1 MIKGFCFATGIRG
14 SARHSLGN
22 KSYSPE
28 GEGGSELVLTN
39 ANDSSLV
46 VDTLCDQT
54 RGQNTSVTC
63 FYFDF
68 AARNEQ
74 SATNMLGSLL
84 KQMVS
89 GTGRIPEEILK
100 AMREQQEAVSGRR
113 PQLVDIVKMLQL
125 VMSSQRTY
133 MCIDALDECTTAQ
146 RFRLFDSLKEILEK
160 SPSARV
166 FVTGR
171 PHIRAEVAKH
181 LAGRVA
187 SVSVGPTKGDIIS
200 YLRFRL
206 SHDETPDAMDESLE
220 ADILE
225 KMPESISETYVEG
238 VNGTQTPIPNYWLIG
253 ILRFLLVSLNIESIL
268 QESTIHRRRGR
279 LCKIT
284 DGLGLGD
291 AYDATIER
299 IRAQD
304 GDKSSLGMRALMWI
318 SHAERPLKVDELCYA
333 LAVEL
338 GSTDFNPQNLPSIST
353 LVSCCQG
360 LITVDKEASTV
371 RLIHFTLKEYLCA
384 RPDIFG
390 RHHSTM
396 AEICLTYLN
405 SGKVKALSADPSLLN
420 LETPFL
426 KYCSR
431 YWGVHAKGSFS
442 SRVRSLTLE
451 LLQDYDRHI
460 SARSLLAQVRV
471 LYYRRL
477 GMSLQFSGL
486 HCASFFGIAEGV
498 VALIAME
505 SYDINNED
513 YWGHTPLAWAA
524 RNGHEGVAEILLQQA
539 GVDPDKADNYGNTPL
554 MLAARGGNEGVV
566 KVLLERGDVNPE
578 KLDDGGLT
586 PLQSAAQGGY
596 EGVVKV
602 LLERGDVDPERLD
615 DDGLTP
621 LQNAA
626 WRGHEGIVKVLL
638 ERGDVDPERLDNY
651 GLTPLQRAA
660 RRGYEGV
667 ARALLERGDVSP
679 EKPDDDGITSLQSA
693 AQRGH
698 EGVVKVLLERGEM
711 NPDKQDNRGDT
722 ALLKAT
728 RRGHEKVV
736 KILLAQAAVSPDKP
750 NHHGSTPL
758 LLAAQYGYEN
768 VVKMLLGREEVNPDK
783 RDNHGDTSLS
793 CAARYGHEGIVKIL
807 LEKERVNPDNTN
819 HAGRTPVICA
829 VKNGHKGVVE
839 LLKLHQAAAHGTPLG
854 PEDATW

>member
-1 MIKGFCFATGIRG
+1 
-14 SARHSLGN
+14 
-22 KSYSPE
+22 
-28 GEGGSELVLTN
+28 
-39 ANDSSLV
+39 
-46 VDTLCDQT
+46 
-54 RGQNTSVTC
+54 
-63 FYFDF
+63 
-68 AARNEQ
+68 
-74 SATNMLGSLL
+74 MLGSLL

-89 GTGRIPEEILK
+89 GTGRIPGEILK
-100 AMREQQEAVSGRR
+100 ALREQQEAVSGRR

-125 VMSSQRTY
+125 IMSSQRTY

-187 SVSVGPTKGDIIS
+187 SVSVCPTKGDIVN

-206 SHDETPDAMDESLE
+206 SHDETPDAMDESRE

-225 KMPESISETYVEG
+225 KMPESISEMYVEG
-238 VNGTQTPIPNYWLIG
+238 VNGAQTPIPNYWLID
-253 ILRFLLVSLNIESIL
+253 ILRFLLVSPNIESIL

-318 SHAERPLKVDELCYA
+318 CHAERPLKVDELCYA

-353 LVSCCQG
+353 LVSCYQG

-451 LLQDYDRHI
+451 LLQDYDSHI

-554 MLAARGGNEGVV
+554 MLAARGGYEGVV
-566 KVLLERGDVNPE
+566 KVLLERGDVN
-578 KLDDGGLT
+578 
-586 PLQSAAQGGY
+586 
-596 EGVVKV
+596 
-602 LLERGDVDPERLD
+602 PERLD

-758 LLAAQYGYEN
+758 LLAAQYEYEN

-783 RDNHGDTSLS
+783 RDNHGDISLS

-819 HAGRTPVICA
+819 RAGQTPLMCA
-829 VKNGHKGVVE
+829 VRNGHQGVVG
-839 LLKLHQAAAHGTPLG
+839 LLKLHQAAAYVTPLG
-854 PEDATW
+854 PGYTSR